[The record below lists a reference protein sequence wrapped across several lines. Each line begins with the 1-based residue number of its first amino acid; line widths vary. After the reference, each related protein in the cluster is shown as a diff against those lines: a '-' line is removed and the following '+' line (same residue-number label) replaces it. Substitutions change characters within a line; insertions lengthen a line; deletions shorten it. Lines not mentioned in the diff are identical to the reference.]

1 MLVHVWKQLTK
12 MLNYVEQ
19 LLLSLESKALFESN
33 YRDIPMT
40 TSKNMLKPKLKWWH
54 EKSRKVTILA
64 RSLDMK
70 SN

>member
-1 MLVHVWKQLTK
+1 MLVHFSQKHLQNKCQTMLVHVWKQLRK

-40 TSKNMLKPKLKWWH
+40 TSKNMLKPKLK
-54 EKSRKVTILA
+54 
-64 RSLDMK
+64 
-70 SN
+70 